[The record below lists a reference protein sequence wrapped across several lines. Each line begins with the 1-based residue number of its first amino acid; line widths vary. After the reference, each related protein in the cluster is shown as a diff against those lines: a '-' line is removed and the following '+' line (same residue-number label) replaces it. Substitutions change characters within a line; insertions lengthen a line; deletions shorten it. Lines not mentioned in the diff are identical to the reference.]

1 MPTSLLAINS
11 RIISEVINTVLE
23 KTMAYTMPEKF
34 FYKRMVWE
42 KIDLNFPLIFFILD
56 ILKANIWNS
65 RDNIFSSELPFNS
78 FYSVNNFLIPK
89 KSVNLLRLYNLSKNI
104 QLSKS
109 PVSQMFMFEK
119 NSKRQRRA

>member
-1 MPTSLLAINS
+1 
-11 RIISEVINTVLE
+11 
-23 KTMAYTMPEKF
+23 MAYTMPEKF